1 MKTNLRRAIWKAHKK
16 KCYYCDE
23 NVSIR
28 ELEIDHFIPKST
40 DKSLKEELL
49 RELMLDS
56 NFDFNGLKNLVPS
69 HTSCNNA
76 RKGRYVPTAKSFSG
90 VLVITERLLQK
101 ILEIKEELDLEE
113 KYDENIG
120 QIESYIEK
128 GQASVEELYDYLNK
142 DEANFE
148 EVENIDHSSIRV
160 STKNVMI
167 QCLLPRFPELHGS
180 MLITFRSLRVRDC
193 LITFNHS
200 GIVNEIFQGIGSSP
214 KDGYRGFIVYN
225 DASKNSSVVQLGNN
239 RFSLTLDEVSQL
251 CRLIDKI
258 SPIYI
263 NTIKSIENVFKTQS
277 FAYSTKGR
285 FRLLKISRSLWREI
299 LEFAFEHDYEN
310 GTTEWHIFDGRA
322 SYLKIYCQTPG
333 DSDRDYRT
341 FIYPE
346 AVDEG
351 LWDKFISSDNEVW
364 LCWEP
369 SILIDNESDN
379 TRVQNNIIWSAKYT
393 YDWLLTRLI
402 PTVIEYRR
410 EKDRSLLQ
418 RLFGQKK
425 KLLSPFNEFNLDLA
439 YNNALLITD
448 YKDIDT
454 LGKWVREVQV
464 FFAIHSNHYLSVGT
478 IEGVYKS
485 IMLCLR
491 NFKLNQGTFE
501 YIKIKLDGNRSIE
514 SIIASVESKLNDLSN
529 KNGINGSNMEYALR
543 SLCALLHEGNYGEQD
558 EAILVQKLTIFLEM
572 LSQEYRFL
580 SDLERV
586 RDLWK

>member
-1 MKTNLRRAIWKAHKK
+1 MESNLRRAIWKAHKK

-23 NVSIR
+23 YISIR

-40 DKSLKEELL
+40 DENFKKEIL

-56 NFDFNGLKNLVPS
+56 NFDFNSLKNLVPS
-69 HTSCNNA
+69 HTSCNNS

-90 VLVITERLLQK
+90 LLVITEKLLPK
-101 ILEIKEELDLEE
+101 IIEIKEELDLEE
-113 KYDENIG
+113 KYDENIA
-120 QIESYIEK
+120 QLESYIEK
-128 GQASVEELYDYLNK
+128 RQASVEELYNYLNK
-142 DEANFE
+142 DDVDFE
-148 EVENIDHSSIRV
+148 EVENIDHSFIRV

-167 QCLLPRFPELHGS
+167 QCFLPRFPELHGS
-180 MLITFRSLRVRDC
+180 MLITFRNLRVRDC

-214 KDGYRGFIVYN
+214 KDEYRGFIVYN
-225 DASKNSSVVQLGNN
+225 DISKNSSVVQLGNN
-239 RFSLTLDEVSQL
+239 RFSLTFDEVSQL

-277 FAYSTKGR
+277 FAYSMNGR

-310 GTTEWHIFDGRA
+310 GMTEWHIFDGRA

-351 LWDKFISSDNEVW
+351 LWDKFISFDNEVW

-369 SILIDNESDN
+369 SILIDDESDN

-410 EKDRSLLQ
+410 EKDRSLLKK
-418 RLFGQKK
+418 LFGKKK
-425 KLLSPFNEFNLDLA
+425 KLLSPFNGFNFDLTE
-439 YNNALLITD
+439 NSNLIITD
-448 YKDIDT
+448 YKDIDS
-454 LGKWVREVQV
+454 LEKWVREVQA
-464 FFAIHSNHYLSVGT
+464 FFAVHSNHYLSVSA

-485 IMLCLR
+485 IILCLR
-491 NFKLNQGTFE
+491 QFKLNQGTIE
-501 YIKIKLDGNRSIE
+501 YINIKLDGKRSME
-514 SIIASVESKLNDLSN
+514 SMIASVESKLNDLSN
-529 KNGINGSNMEYALR
+529 KNGVNGSNMEYTLR
-543 SLCALLHEGNYGEQD
+543 TLCALLYEGDYREQD
-558 EAILVQKLTIFLEM
+558 EVRLVQKLTIFLEV
-572 LSQEYRFL
+572 LCQEYRLL
-580 SDLERV
+580 SDLERA
-586 RDLWK
+586 RAL